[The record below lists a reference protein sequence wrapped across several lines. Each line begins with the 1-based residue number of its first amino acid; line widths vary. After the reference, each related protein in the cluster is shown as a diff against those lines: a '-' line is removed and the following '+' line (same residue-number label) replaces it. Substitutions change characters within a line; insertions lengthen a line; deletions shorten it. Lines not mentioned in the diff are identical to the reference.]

1 MINQRKITEEDEGAI
16 GIGAMI
22 VFIALILVAA
32 VASAVIIQTA
42 EKLQQNAQATGDDT
56 SDSMSGR
63 ILVLSIYV
71 DTAAA
76 GDDYL
81 MFFRLAAGSD
91 PVTDSQVQYQIMCND
106 GAGTPAQLI
115 AAGNLLTSG
124 VAVTDMGGTGLTNNL
139 IQPNVG
145 YMAALAGNQGADC
158 SPDSATSADPILFLF
173 VPGGGTTMEVLDIGN
188 TGAGSLVV

>member
-56 SDSMSGR
+56 ADSMSGR
-63 ILVLSIYV
+63 IMVLSVYV
-71 DTAAA
+71 DTVAA

-81 MFFRLAAGSD
+81 MFFRLAAGSE
-91 PVTDSQVQYQIMCND
+91 PVAAAQVTYQLMCND
-106 GAGTPAQLI
+106 GAGNQVI
-115 AAGNLLTSG
+115 AAGDLSD
-124 VAVTDMGGTGLTNNL
+124 VAAPIDMGGSALTGGLL
-139 IQPNVG
+139 QPNVG
-145 YMAALAGNQGADC
+145 YSTAIDGVQGGDC
-158 SPDSATSADPILFLF
+158 SADSASTADPILFLF
-173 VPGGGTTMEVLDIGN
+173 VPGGGASMETFDIG
-188 TGAGSLVV
+188 TQTAGSLVV